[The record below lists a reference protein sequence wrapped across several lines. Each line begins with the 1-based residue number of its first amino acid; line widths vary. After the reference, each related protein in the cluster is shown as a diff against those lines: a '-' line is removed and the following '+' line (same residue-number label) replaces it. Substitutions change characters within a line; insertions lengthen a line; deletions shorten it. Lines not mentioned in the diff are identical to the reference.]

1 MEYQDYYKVLGVER
15 NATADQIKRAYRTLA
30 KKYHPDLHPG
40 DKAAEEKFK
49 TINEAY
55 EVLSD
60 ANKRAKYNQL
70 GESYSNWQ
78 QTGGRGNFDEW
89 FSQAPGG
96 GRRVNVEDLNDIF
109 GGGFSDFFNT
119 IFGEMGGA
127 GTATGQRR
135 RTVRQAPRTYEQ
147 PVTINFGEAYRGTE
161 RILQMDGRKIEIK
174 IPAGSATGTRVRM
187 AGVAPGGAD
196 IHLVIEVAPDQ
207 KFERKG
213 DDVYTEM
220 IVDFYTAVL
229 GGQVTVNTP
238 GGDVVLTIPS
248 GSQPGQT
255 FRLAGR
261 GMPKLRS
268 NPLVYGDL
276 YARAAVQIPRKL
288 TAQQRDLFEQL
299 RQS

>member
-15 NATADQIKRAYRTLA
+15 SATADQIKRAYRQLA

-49 TINEAY
+49 GINEAY

-60 ANKRAKYNQL
+60 SGKRARYNQL
-70 GESYSNWQ
+70 GESYSHWQ
-78 QTGGRGNFDEW
+78 QGGGRGNFDDW

-96 GRRVNVEDLNDIF
+96 HRVDVGDLNDIF

-127 GTATGQRR
+127 GPTTSQRR
-135 RTVRQAPRTYEQ
+135 RTARQAPRTYEQ
-147 PVTINFGEAYRGTE
+147 PVTIKLSEAYRGTE
-161 RILQMDGRKIEIK
+161 RILQLDSRKLEVK

-187 AGVAPGGAD
+187 AGVGPGSAD
-196 IHLVIEVAPDQ
+196 IHLVIEVAPDPH
-207 KFERKG
+207 FERKG
-213 DDVYTEM
+213 DDLYSEVT
-220 IVDFYTAVL
+220 VDVYTAVL
-229 GGQVTVNTP
+229 GGQVTVNTL
-238 GGDVVLTIPS
+238 GGDVVLTIPPGTQS
-248 GSQPGQT
+248 GKT
-255 FRLAGR
+255 FRLSGR

-276 YARAAVQIPRKL
+276 YARAAIQIPRNL
-288 TAQQRDLFEQL
+288 TARQRELFEQL

>member
-15 NATADQIKRAYRTLA
+15 NATADQVKRAYRQLA

-49 TINEAY
+49 GINEAY

-60 ANKRAKYNQL
+60 SDKRARYNQL
-70 GESYSNWQ
+70 GENYSHWQ
-78 QTGGRGNFDEW
+78 QGGGRGNFDDW

-96 GRRVNVEDLNDIF
+96 HRVDVGDLNDIF

-127 GTATGQRR
+127 GPTTSQRR
-135 RTVRQAPRTYEQ
+135 RTARQAPRTYEQ
-147 PVTINFGEAYRGTE
+147 PVTIKLSEAYRGTE
-161 RILQMDGRKIEIK
+161 RILQLDSRKLEVK

-187 AGVAPGGAD
+187 AGVGPGSAD
-196 IHLVIEVAPDQ
+196 IHLVIEVAPDPH
-207 KFERKG
+207 FERKG
-213 DDVYTEM
+213 DDLYREV
-220 IVDFYTAVL
+220 IVDVYSAVL
-229 GGQVTVNTP
+229 GGQVTVNTL
-238 GGDVVLTIPS
+238 GGDVVLTIPP
-248 GSQPGQT
+248 GTQPGKT
-255 FRLAGR
+255 FRLSGR

-276 YARAAVQIPRKL
+276 YARATIQIPRNL
-288 TAQQRDLFEQL
+288 TARQRELFEQL

>member
-49 TINEAY
+49 GINEAY

-60 ANKRAKYNQL
+60 ADKRARYNQL

-119 IFGEMGGA
+119 IFGGMGGA
-127 GTATGQRR
+127 GPATGQQR
-135 RTVRQAPRTYEQ
+135 RTVRQAPRAYEQ
-147 PVTINFGEAYRGTE
+147 PVTINFSEAYRGTE
-161 RILQMDGRKIEIK
+161 RILQMDGRKIEVK

-196 IHLVIEVAPDQ
+196 IHLVIEVAPDP

-220 IVDFYTAVL
+220 TIDLYTAVL
-229 GGQVTVNTP
+229 GGQVTVQTP
-238 GGDVVLTIPS
+238 GGDVVLTVPA

-268 NPLVYGDL
+268 GTRVYGDL
-276 YARAAVQIPRKL
+276 YARAVIQIPRNL
-288 TAQQRDLFEQL
+288 TARQRELFEQL